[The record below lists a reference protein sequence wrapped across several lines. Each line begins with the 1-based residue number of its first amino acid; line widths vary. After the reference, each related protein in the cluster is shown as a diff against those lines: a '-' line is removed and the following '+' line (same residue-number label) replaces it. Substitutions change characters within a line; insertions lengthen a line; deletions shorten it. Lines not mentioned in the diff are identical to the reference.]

1 MIEISQYTTRSGTGY
16 QVSLTL
22 SNMNGGSYTVI
33 VGGVTGQPRTAN
45 GTLVE
50 TITAVDG
57 SGLRIVAS
65 AGVTGFIDQVSMN
78 AISIPST
85 TGITAGKA
93 GTNNPVSTWRA
104 RRGSLVLNQPTASRR
119 PILQGG
125 GVEFD
130 GVDDFYSGAAIQAM
144 HPDLPWS
151 CVSVVDL
158 SDTEGGLNCI
168 FQNKIPG
175 LSSHGFACR
184 VSSSV
189 IIVGLQLA
197 GAGNNENE
205 VGLQIGYTPGVC
217 VICIRWDNVDRKF
230 DLRVNGSVAINIG
243 AARFGGAAGFSLG
256 ARTTNTDNFGGTLK
270 TFAIYNRVLSDAE
283 ILKIENYYNA

>member
-125 GVEFD
+125 GLVFD
-130 GVDDFYSGAAIQAM
+130 GVDDF
-144 HPDLPWS
+144 
-151 CVSVVDL
+151 
-158 SDTEGGLNCI
+158 
-168 FQNKIPG
+168 
-175 LSSHGFACR
+175 
-184 VSSSV
+184 
-189 IIVGLQLA
+189 
-197 GAGNNENE
+197 
-205 VGLQIGYTPGVC
+205 
-217 VICIRWDNVDRKF
+217 CIRGPRSRN
-230 DLRVNGSVAINIG
+230 
-243 AARFGGAAGFSLG
+243 
-256 ARTTNTDNFGGTLK
+256 
-270 TFAIYNRVLSDAE
+270 
-283 ILKIENYYNA
+283 

>member
-1 MIEISQYTTRSGTGY
+1 MIEISQYTTRYGTGY

-104 RRGSLVLNQPTASRR
+104 RRGSLVLNQPTASHR

-125 GVEFD
+125 GVVFD
-130 GVDDFYSGAAIQAM
+130 GVDDFYSGAAIPELSNA
-144 HPDLPWS
+144 LPWTI
-151 CVSVVDL
+151 VMRL
-158 SDTEGGLNCI
+158 SFTNRNSGLLHNRI
-168 FQNKIPG
+168 DSGNQINVAANSNTLRIG
-175 LSSHGFACR
+175 IRDSNGS
-184 VSSSV
+184 
-189 IIVGLQLA
+189 IIDIA
-197 GAGNNENE
+197 GAGGSL
-205 VGLQIGYTPGVC
+205 GLNINYLIIAT
-217 VICIRWDNVDRKF
+217 WDGFSELKGRQ
-230 DLRVNGSVAINIG
+230 NGSNMNSS
-243 AARFGGAAGFSLG
+243 FGVLS
-256 ARTTNTDNFGGTLK
+256 TDNNGLHLFSRSSTGSNQSGGTLK
-270 TFAIYNRVLSDAE
+270 TLAIYNRMLSDAE